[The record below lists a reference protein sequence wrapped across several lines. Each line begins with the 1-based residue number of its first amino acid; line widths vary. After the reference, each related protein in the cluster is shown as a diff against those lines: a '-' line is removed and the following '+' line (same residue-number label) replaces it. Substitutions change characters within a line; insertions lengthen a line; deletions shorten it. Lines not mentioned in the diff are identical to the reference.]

1 VIEADYPD
9 GELLK
14 RWLGKADRA
23 AFGELFKR
31 HQGLLRRV
39 ICVVLGS
46 AARRDPSSVDDAL
59 QECGIRAMSS
69 LAAYRGDCSV
79 PAFLAAIA
87 RRAALDELR
96 RTLRSRAKSLRA
108 AAALVVLEEE
118 NPALALERR
127 AAAEAVLGLLDTL
140 KEPDRSLLYLRDAE
154 GMDLK
159 SLARSFGLREGTIKS
174 KLARAR
180 SLIRDKALRAWGEQ

>member
-9 GELLK
+9 GELLA
-14 RWLGKADRA
+14 RWRGKADRE

-39 ICVVLGS
+39 ICVALGS
-46 AARRDPSSVDDAL
+46 AARRDPSCVDDAL
-59 QECGIRAMSS
+59 QECGIRALSS
-69 LAAYRGDCSV
+69 LAAYRGDCSL
-79 PAFLAAIA
+79 PAFLAAVA

-96 RTLRSRAKSLRA
+96 RMLRSRAKSLRA
-108 AAALVVLEEE
+108 VGASIVREEE
-118 NPALALERR
+118 SPALALERQ
-127 AAAEAVLGLLDTL
+127 AAAEAVLGLLDTV

-154 GMDLK
+154 GIDLK
-159 SLARSFGLREGTIKS
+159 SLARSFGLREGTVKS

-180 SLIRDKALRAWGEQ
+180 SLIRDKALRAWGDQ